1 MKKFKVRITK
11 IPTAKTGYQVN
22 GALVNDISSMGGRD
36 YDKSMSNK
44 PKEESRYLTAV
55 PREEANLEAEDG
67 ETAFG
72 DINGDGFP
80 EHKIIKGKRHSQ
92 GGVPLNL
99 PDGTFIFSDT
109 NSMKISSCPILKM
122 FNKPC
127 GKKSYTPA
135 ELAKPY
141 DINKYRVLLE
151 DPDTDEMTRNTAE
164 LMIKKYVIKLGALAL
179 AQEAKKGFPQG
190 IPKVA
195 KPYMDSVGLSDKDI
209 LPNDPNKQQEEVPN
223 NESNS
228 SEMPDQNTQQM
239 QEQPNES
246 APTQMPDG
254 QPIAQPQE
262 GMMQFGGMRS
272 LRRAEEGGSDDME
285 VPPELESQCYEY
297 EESYPGGPKKK
308 KKRKKSCRELI
319 AAWHKRKERQDKVTR
334 FFMNAGQTAVE
345 LGLAG
350 GAAIGSGYLAPKE
363 SGWGRMMRTVGSK
376 IGDFFQEDGGAIG
389 YNDGIRSL
397 RRANEGMEQMPEE
410 EMMQPQQQPQQES
423 GDQMQQIIQQVGQA
437 LQQGAKPQEIVS
449 NLLENR
455 IPPEKVMEIFIN
467 LGVSEDKAE
476 QLVMSV
482 VQQMQ
487 SKQQQA
493 PMAMFGMSLA
503 GYQMPDYMQYGGL
516 QTFDGGG
523 QPGPNDVITGNK
535 RRPLTIDELNLGK
548 PGTINVGKRS
558 GEGWQDLGNSV
569 YGRGDVEGKEWVDQP
584 GGGGQFK
591 GDLNAYIEAICNR
604 MKNGNLKG
612 FTLDQVINKA
622 KVIHTGHSQFEEL
635 KAKLANCVTINSTKE
650 YIREEGDT
658 TKEPC
663 YCENGEGKLIT
674 KNGQPIELGRDGDG
688 NCIKDDPICH
698 EEPETEEGGGG
709 YNYQYQQQD
718 QPIGMDWSQQDINLS
733 NNMEREKHKKY
744 GPYMTTA
751 AGPEYEPVYDN
762 WLGSVQRDLAQ
773 SNANAQLIAKTGPQN
788 RALLT
793 QINNSPENDIERV
806 NKENVGTENQARLTN
821 YQGAVN
827 NYTNL
832 NTAKQKFAAESAFAN
847 QEYDNEI
854 NDWRYRKTLQQNSGD
869 KNMVDRWNLQTDEF
883 ALDPR
888 YGYKVLKNSGKKIKP
903 EENLSTLDKLSRAKA
918 SGLYPGIDDK
928 TLLAAINSDQLTKL
942 GGSIYAKGGY
952 VYGNSIYPFND

>member
-1 MKKFKVRITK
+1 MKKFKVLITK

-195 KPYMDSVGLSDKDI
+195 KPYMDSVGLSDEDI
-209 LPNDPNKQQEEVPN
+209 LPNDPNKQQQEVPN
-223 NESNS
+223 NESDS
-228 SEMPDQNTQQM
+228 SEMPDENAQQM

-262 GMMQFGGMRS
+262 GMMQYGGMR
-272 LRRAEEGGSDDME
+272 
-285 VPPELESQCYEY
+285 
-297 EESYPGGPKKK
+297 
-308 KKRKKSCRELI
+308 
-319 AAWHKRKERQDKVTR
+319 T
-334 FFMNAGQTAVE
+334 
-345 LGLAG
+345 
-350 GAAIGSGYLAPKE
+350 
-363 SGWGRMMRTVGSK
+363 
-376 IGDFFQEDGGAIG
+376 
-389 YNDGIRSL
+389 L

-410 EMMQPQQQPQQES
+410 EMMQPQQPQQES
-423 GDQMQQIIQQVGQA
+423 GDQMQQVIQQVGQA

-455 IPPEKVMEIFIN
+455 MPPQEVMQIFVN
-467 LGVSEDKAE
+467 LGVPEDKAE

-487 SKQQQA
+487 SKQQQG
-493 PMAMFGMSLA
+493 PMAMYGMSLG
-503 GYQMPDYMQYGGL
+503 GYEMPDYMQYGGL
-516 QTFDGGG
+516 YKADDGVTVNGIKAERRNMSPSENSG
-523 QPGPNDVITGNK
+523 YQKGTVSGAGPDAQGYYRNIPGK
-535 RRPLTIDELNLGK
+535 AR
-548 PGTINVGKRS
+548 
-558 GEGWQDLGNSV
+558 QGNSQEITNK
-569 YGRGDVEGKEWVDQP
+569 GNPANFNRGKWEGVLCDEIKQGSTVDDILKRHYSGQQKYKAQVEKMFADC
-584 GGGGQFK
+584 FK
-591 GDLNAYIEAICNR
+591 QADEI
-604 MKNGNLKG
+604 
-612 FTLDQVINKA
+612 FTDKKDAFYN
-622 KVIHTGHSQFEEL
+622 EEETPED
-635 KAKLANCVTINSTKE
+635 A
-650 YIREEGDT
+650 
-658 TKEPC
+658 PC
-663 YCENGEGKLIT
+663 YCENAEGKLIT
-674 KNGQPIELGRDGDG
+674 KDGQPIELGRDAEG
-688 NCIKDDPICH
+688 NCIKDDPKCH
-698 EEPETEEGGGG
+698 EEPTTDGGG
-709 YNYQYQQQD
+709 YNYQYQQYD
-718 QPIGMDWSQQDINLS
+718 QPIGMDWSQQDMNLS

-744 GPYMTTA
+744 GPTYNTLA
-751 AGPEYEPVYDN
+751 SPEYEPVYDN
-762 WLGSVQRDLAQ
+762 WLGEIQRDLAQ
-773 SNANAQLIAKTGPQN
+773 SNANAQLLAKNPQN

-793 QINNSPENDIERV
+793 QINNSTDAIEKT

-821 YQGAVN
+821 FQQAVN
-827 NYTNL
+827 NYSNL
-832 NTAKQKFAAESAFAN
+832 NTAKKTFNAEGSFAN
-847 QEYDNEI
+847 QEFDNET
-854 NDWRYRKTLQQNSGD
+854 NDWNYRKTLQQNSGD
-869 KNMVDRWNLQTDEF
+869 KNMVDRWNLQTEEF

-888 YGYKVLKNSGKKIKP
+888 YGYKRLKNSGKKIKP

-928 TLLAAINSDQLTKL
+928 TLLAAINSDELSKL
-942 GGSIYAKGGY
+942 GGSIYARGGY

>member
-195 KPYMDSVGLSDKDI
+195 KPYMDSVGLSDEDI
-209 LPNDPNKQQEEVPN
+209 LPNDPNKQQQEVPN
-223 NESNS
+223 NESDS

-285 VPPELESQCYEY
+285 VPPELESQCYE
-297 EESYPGGPKKK
+297 EASWPGGP

-334 FFMNAGQTAVE
+334 FFMNAGQTALE

-350 GAAIGSGYLAPKE
+350 GAALGSGYLAPKE
-363 SGWGRMMRTVGSK
+363 SGWGKIMRTVGSK
-376 IGDFFQEDGGAIG
+376 IGDFFQEDGGITD
-389 YNDGIRSL
+389 YNDGIRTL
-397 RRANEGMEQMPEE
+397 RRANEGMEQGG
-410 EMMQPQQQPQQES
+410 QDQQV
-423 GDQMQQIIQQVGQA
+423 IQQVGQA

-516 QTFDGGG
+516 YKADNGVTVNGITAERRNMSPAEGSG
-523 QPGPNDVITGNK
+523 YKKGTVAGAGPNAQGYYRTIAGQK
-535 RRPLTIDELNLGK
+535 R
-548 PGTINVGKRS
+548 
-558 GEGWQDLGNSV
+558 QGNSQEITNK
-569 YGRGDVEGKEWVDQP
+569 GNPANFNRGKWEGVLCDEIKKGSTVDDILKRHYSGQQKYKAQVEKMFADC
-584 GGGGQFK
+584 FK
-591 GDLNAYIEAICNR
+591 QADEI
-604 MKNGNLKG
+604 
-612 FTLDQVINKA
+612 FTDKQDAFYN
-622 KVIHTGHSQFEEL
+622 EEE
-635 KAKLANCVTINSTKE
+635 TP
-650 YIREEGDT
+650 EET
-658 TKEPC
+658 PC
-663 YCENGEGKLIT
+663 YCENEEGKLIT
-674 KNGQPIELGRDGDG
+674 KNGQPIELGKDANG
-688 NCIKDDPICH
+688 NCITDDPICH

-751 AGPEYEPVYDN
+751 AGPEYEPVFDN

-827 NYTNL
+827 NYANL

-903 EENLSTLDKLSRAKA
+903 EENLSTLEKLSRAKA

>member
-1 MKKFKVRITK
+1 MKKFKVLITK

-55 PREEANLEAEDG
+55 PRKEANLEAEGG

-151 DPDTDEMTRNTAE
+151 DLDTDEMTRNTAE

-195 KPYMDSVGLSDKDI
+195 KPYMDSVGLSDEDI
-209 LPNDPNKQQEEVPN
+209 LPNDPNKQQQEVPN
-223 NESNS
+223 NESDS
-228 SEMPDQNTQQM
+228 SEMPDENALQM

-262 GMMQFGGMRS
+262 GMMQYGGMR
-272 LRRAEEGGSDDME
+272 R
-285 VPPELESQCYEY
+285 
-297 EESYPGGPKKK
+297 
-308 KKRKKSCRELI
+308 
-319 AAWHKRKERQDKVTR
+319 
-334 FFMNAGQTAVE
+334 
-345 LGLAG
+345 
-350 GAAIGSGYLAPKE
+350 
-363 SGWGRMMRTVGSK
+363 
-376 IGDFFQEDGGAIG
+376 
-389 YNDGIRSL
+389 L

-423 GDQMQQIIQQVGQA
+423 GDQMQQVIQQVGQA
-437 LQQGAKPQEIVS
+437 LQQGAKPQEIVL

-455 IPPEKVMEIFIN
+455 MPPQEVMQIFVN
-467 LGVSEDKAE
+467 LGVPENKAE

-487 SKQQQA
+487 SKQQQG
-493 PMAMFGMSLA
+493 PMAMYGMSLG
-503 GYQMPDYMQYGGL
+503 GYEMPDYMQYGGL

-523 QPGPNDVITGNK
+523 QPGPNDVITGQK
-535 RRPLTIDELNLGK
+535 RRPLTADELRGNI
-548 PGTINVGKRS
+548 PTTVTVGKRS
-558 GEGWQDLGNSV
+558 GEGWQDLGNNT
-569 YGRGDVEGKEWVDQP
+569 YGRGDVEGKEWVNKP
-584 GGGGQFK
+584 GGGGGKFK
-591 GDLNAYIEAICNR
+591 GGLDSYIDAICNR
-604 MKNGNLKG
+604 MKNGDLKG
-612 FTLDQVINKA
+612 YTLDQVINEA
-622 KVIHTGHSQFEEL
+622 KVISTKHSQFEEL
-635 KAKLANCVTINSTKE
+635 KAKLAACVTIDQKSE

-658 TKEPC
+658 KQEPC
-663 YCENGEGKLIT
+663 YCENAEGKLIT
-674 KNGQPIELGRDGDG
+674 KDGQPIELGRDADG
-688 NCIKDDPICH
+688 KCITDDPKCH
-698 EEPETEEGGGG
+698 EEPTTDDGGGG
-709 YNYQYQQQD
+709 YNYQYQQYD
-718 QPIGMDWSQQDINLS
+718 QPIGMDWSQQDMNLS

-773 SNANAQLIAKTGPQN
+773 SNANAQLINKSGPQN

-821 YQGAVN
+821 FGQAVS
-827 NYTNL
+827 NYANL

-847 QEYDNEI
+847 QEFDNEM
-854 NDWRYRKTLQQNSGD
+854 NDWNYRKTLQQNSGD

-888 YGYKVLKNSGKKIKP
+888 WGYKRLKNSGKKLKP

-928 TLLAAINSDQLTKL
+928 TLLAAINSDQLSKL
-942 GGSIYAKGGY
+942 GGSIYARGGY

>member
-223 NESNS
+223 NESDS

-272 LRRAEEGGSDDME
+272 LRRAN
-285 VPPELESQCYEY
+285 Q
-297 EESYPGGPKKK
+297 
-308 KKRKKSCRELI
+308 
-319 AAWHKRKERQDKVTR
+319 
-334 FFMNAGQTAVE
+334 
-345 LGLAG
+345 
-350 GAAIGSGYLAPKE
+350 
-363 SGWGRMMRTVGSK
+363 
-376 IGDFFQEDGGAIG
+376 
-389 YNDGIRSL
+389 
-397 RRANEGMEQMPEE
+397 GMEQMPQE

-423 GDQMQQIIQQVGQA
+423 GDQIQQIIQQVGQA
-437 LQQGAKPQEIVS
+437 LQEGAKPQEIVS

-455 IPPEKVMEIFIN
+455 IPPKKVMEIFIN
-467 LGVSEDKAE
+467 LGVSGDKAE

-516 QTFDGGG
+516 YKADNGVTVNGITAERRNMSPAPDAGYQKGTVAGA
-523 QPGPNDVITGNK
+523 GPNAQGYYRSI
-535 RRPLTIDELNLGK
+535 
-548 PGTINVGKRS
+548 PGAERTYVG
-558 GEGWQDLGNSV
+558 
-569 YGRGDVEGKEWVDQP
+569 GRAIP
-584 GGGGQFK
+584 GGSRPSSGWAGSLCDRLMAGATIAQ
-591 GDLNAYIEAICNR
+591 LVSE
-604 MKNGNLKG
+604 
-612 FTLDQVINKA
+612 
-622 KVIHTGHSQFEEL
+622 GH
-635 KAKLANCVTINSTKE
+635 
-650 YIREEGDT
+650 GT
-658 TKEPC
+658 TKGLTDLLADCIPKAEEKFTEKQDAFYNEEEIPEETPC
-663 YCENGEGKLIT
+663 YCENEEGKLIT
-674 KNGQPIELGRDGDG
+674 KNGQPIELGRDADG
-688 NCIKDDPICH
+688 NCITDDPICH
-698 EEPETEEGGGG
+698 EEPGTEEGG
-709 YNYQYQQQD
+709 YNYQYQQQYQQQD

-733 NNMEREKHKKY
+733 NNLEREKHKKY

-751 AGPEYEPVYDN
+751 AGPEYEPVFDN

-827 NYTNL
+827 NYANL

-883 ALDPR
+883 ALNPR
-888 YGYKVLKNSGKKIKP
+888 YGYKMLKNSGKKIKP
-903 EENLSTLDKLSRAKA
+903 EENLSTLEKLSRAKA